1 MPRDAEN
8 SDLTTVVLRVDP
20 TAPDPAAI
28 ARAAARLRGG
38 GLVAFPTET
47 VYGLGVHALDVDAVV
62 RLFAVKRRPSHDPL
76 IVHVASFEQIAPLV
90 AWRHAPADR
99 ADAEALAT
107 DLARR
112 FWPGPLTLVLPRAA
126 CVPLEVTAGLDT
138 VAVRIPSHPVARALL
153 ATARVPVAAPSA
165 NLFSRPSPT
174 QAAHVLQ
181 DLEGRIDIVLDG
193 GPTTVGVESTVLDLT
208 ADRPMVLRPG
218 AVTLEMLRELLP
230 DVAMRGDTGQH
241 SEADTGPLPSPGL
254 LTKHYAPRV
263 PMTLYEGA
271 HATARMIDDARA
283 AIGGGK
289 RVGVLVPQEDGP
301 AFEILP
307 VHRVLLGAE
316 ADPAE
321 LARRLYAALRELD
334 LSGVD
339 VILAKSVGGPGGLG
353 LALRDRLRRAAG
365 GHIVET

>member
-8 SDLTTVVLRVDP
+8 PDLRTVVLRVDA

-47 VYGLGVHALDVDAVV
+47 VYGLGVHALDVDAVG
-62 RLFAVKRRPSHDPL
+62 RLFAVKGRPTHDPL
-76 IVHVASFEQIAPLV
+76 IVHVASFDEVTPLV
-90 AWRHAPADR
+90 VWPVWPAER
-99 ADAEALAT
+99 AGTQSVAAE
-107 DLARR
+107 LARR
-112 FWPGPLTLVLPRAA
+112 FWPGPLTLVLPRAD
-126 CVPLEVTAGLDT
+126 CVPPQVTAGLDT
-138 VAVRIPSHPVARALL
+138 VAVRVPSHPVARALL
-153 ATARVPVAAPSA
+153 AAARVPVAAPSA

-174 QAAHVLQ
+174 EAAHVLQ
-181 DLEGRIDIVLDG
+181 DFDGRIDMVLDG

-208 ADRPMVLRPG
+208 ASHPMVLRPG

-230 DVAMRGDTGQH
+230 DVDVRTTPGQ
-241 SEADTGPLPSPGL
+241 SESDARPLPSPGL
-254 LTKHYAPRV
+254 LTKHYAPHA

-271 HATARMIDDARA
+271 HATSRMIDDARA
-283 AIGGGK
+283 ATESGQ
-289 RVGVLVPQEDGP
+289 RVGVLVPEEDGP

-316 ADPAE
+316 ADPAA

-334 LSGVD
+334 AAGVD
-339 VILAKSVGGPGGLG
+339 VILAKGVGGPDGLG

-365 GHIVET
+365 GHLVKT